1 MPGSLRE
8 VPLTGPLEHALAD
21 GPGMGPRL
29 FWLGQ
34 AGFVLDIAR
43 KRLVID
49 PYLSDTLAIKYRGA
63 RHPHERMMPPPV
75 APENLTGVDYVLCSH
90 AHTDHM
96 DPGTLPALFAANP
109 AARLVAPR
117 AARTA
122 ALERSGLDPA
132 RIDLVAAGETIALAE
147 TLRLTPT
154 RAAHETLE
162 RDAEGNHRF
171 LGYAIAGADTVVW
184 HSGDTV
190 AYDGQAEEVARLRP
204 DIALLPV
211 NGRRPELS
219 ENGVP
224 GNLSLGEAVDL
235 ARAVGASAMV
245 AHHYGLFA
253 FNTADPDEIDRMAQ
267 ATAEPAI
274 LRARQATALEWAAS
288 EVVPPGRGML

>member
-8 VPLTGPLEHALAD
+8 VPFAGSLEQALAG
-21 GPGMGPRL
+21 GPGAGLRL
-29 FWLGQ
+29 YWLGQ
-34 AGFVLDIAR
+34 AGFVLDIAG

-49 PYLSDTLAIKYRGA
+49 PYLSDSLAVKYRGA
-63 RHPHERMMPPPV
+63 RYPHERMMP
-75 APENLTGVDYVLCSH
+75 APIAPDKLTGVDHVLCTH

-117 AARTA
+117 AVRAA

-132 RIDLVAAGETIALAE
+132 RIDLVEAGETIALGDA
-147 TLRLTPT
+147 LRLTAT

-162 RDAEGNHRF
+162 RDADGNHRF
-171 LGYAIAGADTVVW
+171 LGYALAGAGAVLW

-190 AYDGQAEEVARLRP
+190 SYEGQAEEVARLAP

-224 GNLSLGEAVDL
+224 GNLSLDEAAGL
-235 ARAVGASAMV
+235 ARAIGASAMI

-253 FNTADPDEIDRMAQ
+253 FNTADPDEIDRLAVS
-267 ATAEPAI
+267 TAEPRI
-274 LRARQATALEWAAS
+274 LRARQAIAFEWTAS
-288 EVVPPGRGML
+288 